1 MIIPSFWGRKNV
13 FFLIFPSKHLE
24 LIAFLGNFAFGQAGH
39 VVTGRVGESY
49 WNPAAEH
56 TGLPP
61 RGNGKGALPR
71 GKGRFRNVTVC
82 KFKLR
87 NFETKYRRNATEA
100 SAWVYSIQHIS
111 SCLCA
116 RQVWRWQV
124 MQYHSAWACLR
135 CLSLLGGNAKA

>member
-13 FFLIFPSKHLE
+13 VSLFFSSKHLE

-61 RGNGKGALPR
+61 RGEREGGFAKGKR
-71 GKGRFRNVTVC
+71 TFSKR
-82 KFKLR
+82 
-87 NFETKYRRNATEA
+87 Y
-100 SAWVYSIQHIS
+100 
-111 SCLCA
+111 CL
-116 RQVWRWQV
+116 QVQTS
-124 MQYHSAWACLR
+124 QL
-135 CLSLLGGNAKA
+135 